1 MFIIVTQLDQ
11 ARGRAL
17 SRPHSL
23 SVSTSSSALQSLS
36 SEEQQPQTSLH
47 RPSTEAIDLHDVLD
61 VSFLDA
67 EAADPLA
74 LSGSSASEGE
84 ASRRHIHSM
93 NRWDHIPMGT
103 FRRTRESGAII
114 SDSAST
120 SWQAETPRVTA
131 ADGFTQGSS
140 RMLKSSPFSEIT
152 WHGRGSNPPKGTRRP
167 SKASKNIVISPVI
180 LPERDGDRTPTN
192 LPPQHGPSHNQRDH
206 TQRRTRKELRRETKM
221 KRTSYGP
228 VHHQHQHRQHFP
240 HNHHPNL
247 KSRSTS
253 SIQRTN
259 FFNSPTGA
267 VPPLN
272 L

>member
-1 MFIIVTQLDQ
+1 MDQ
-11 ARGRAL
+11 YRGRAL

-23 SVSTSSSALQSLS
+23 SVSTSSSVLQGVS
-36 SEEQQPQTSLH
+36 SKEEPSETTSDH
-47 RPSTEAIDLHDVLD
+47 APTEAIDLHDVLD

-67 EAADPLA
+67 EIADPPT
-74 LSGSSASEGE
+74 LSSASASEGE
-84 ASRRHIHSM
+84 ASRRHLHSL

-120 SWQAETPRVTA
+120 TWQADTPRVSP
-131 ADGFTQGSS
+131 ADGFPHGSS

-152 WHGRGSNPPKGTRRP
+152 WHARSSDPPKGTRRP
-167 SKASKNIVISPVI
+167 SKSFKNIVISPVI
-180 LPERDGDRTPTN
+180 LPVRDGDRTPTN
-192 LPPQHGPSHNQRDH
+192 VPPNHNHNQHDDAPRK
-206 TQRRTRKELRRETKM
+206 TRKQLRRETKANR
-221 KRTSYGP
+221 KTFGP
-228 VHHQHQHRQHFP
+228 LLHQHQHHQRQHFQ
-240 HNHHPNL
+240 HNHHGNS

-253 SIQRTN
+253 SMQRTN
-259 FFNSPTGA
+259 FFNSPTGS

>member
-1 MFIIVTQLDQ
+1 MQY
-11 ARGRAL
+11 RGRAL

-23 SVSTSSSALQSLS
+23 SISTSSSALQDLS
-36 SEEQQPQTSLH
+36 SNEQPAQSSSDHP
-47 RPSTEAIDLHDVLD
+47 PADAIELHDVLD

-67 EAADPLA
+67 EADPLA
-74 LSGSSASEGE
+74 LSSTSASEGE
-84 ASRRHIHSM
+84 ASRRHIHSL

-114 SDSAST
+114 SDGAST
-120 SWQAETPRVTA
+120 SWQAETPRVFP
-131 ADGFTQGSS
+131 AD

-152 WHGRGSNPPKGTRRP
+152 WHGRSNPPKATRRL

-180 LPERDGDRTPTN
+180 LPVRDGDRTPTN
-192 LPPQHGPSHNQRDH
+192 IPPHHSLPHNQRDH
-206 TQRRTRKELRRETKM
+206 TQRKTRKELRRETKM
-221 KRTSYGP
+221 KRKSYGP
-228 VHHQHQHRQHFP
+228 VHHQHQHHQRQHFQ
-240 HNHHPNL
+240 HNHHPNS

-253 SIQRTN
+253 SMQRTN
-259 FFNSPTGA
+259 FFSSPTSS